1 MSDGTERTKTTMPD
15 PSFAWWLGKT
25 IGGSKPAP
33 PPGSARIV
41 GGSYDQSKARTVNAT
56 LASAAREPVAHVGG
70 FAKKLTSALADAQA
84 DLGG

>member
-1 MSDGTERTKTTMPD
+1 MSDGTDRTKPTMPE

-25 IGGSKPAP
+25 IGDSKPAP

-70 FAKKLTSALADAQA
+70 RAKSSHPAATCS
-84 DLGG
+84 